1 MDLNWLGLGIIACC
15 AIILVVYL
23 IRKNLNDKKEVPRS
37 LIDQFK
43 SDKKFKLDDD
53 DEN

>member
-1 MDLNWLGLGIIACC
+1 MNLNWLGIVIIAFC

-23 IRKNLNDKKEVPRS
+23 IRKNLKDKKEVPKS
-37 LIDQFK
+37 IIDQFK
-43 SDKKFKLDDD
+43 SERKFELHDD

>member
-1 MDLNWLGLGIIACC
+1 METNWVVFGIIIIC

-23 IRKNLNDKKEVPRS
+23 IRKNLKDEKDAPKS

-43 SDKKFKLDDD
+43 SEKKFKLDDD
-53 DEN
+53 D